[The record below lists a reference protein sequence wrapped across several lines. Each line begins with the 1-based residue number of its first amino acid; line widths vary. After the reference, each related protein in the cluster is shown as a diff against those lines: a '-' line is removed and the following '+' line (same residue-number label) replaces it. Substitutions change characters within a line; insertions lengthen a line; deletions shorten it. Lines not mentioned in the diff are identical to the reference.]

1 MYEFRELRN
10 FLEKQDEAKQ
20 KQEERMDI
28 LSFKGREVVRR
39 KLRKTLATGVF
50 FNSRT
55 ERIRKS
61 EMLGRIQRW
70 VWVALKSCLRD
81 GPRRDTLKGPGVRS
95 KTPAGAKLSLSQK
108 TG

>member
-1 MYEFRELRN
+1 
-10 FLEKQDEAKQ
+10 
-20 KQEERMDI
+20 MDI

-61 EMLGRIQRW
+61 EMLGRIRRW

-81 GPRRDTLKGPGVRS
+81 GPRRDTLKG
-95 KTPAGAKLSLSQK
+95 AGGKEQDAGRGKAELVSENRLMC
-108 TG
+108 